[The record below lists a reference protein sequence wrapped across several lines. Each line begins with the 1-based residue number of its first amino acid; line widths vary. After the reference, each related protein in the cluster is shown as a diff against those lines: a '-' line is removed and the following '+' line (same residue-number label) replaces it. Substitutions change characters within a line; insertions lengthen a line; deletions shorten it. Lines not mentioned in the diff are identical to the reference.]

1 MPAQDP
7 ASFARCLA
15 PYLKICPSD
24 LALPKPEQRRA
35 AERLLCILSVVSALM
50 GRLDR
55 LPVEAAQDLE
65 LDLVQLINAHHF
77 VQVSLLCQLLCM
89 CLSLCCHQ
97 RLAEAAHNLE
107 VDPCAAHQFSPLGT
121 SQFAVPA
128 AMHVP
133 AEAAQDLQLDLM
145 QLINAH
151 RFVQVS

>member
-89 CLSLCCHQ
+89 CLLRLHKTFNWTLCSSSMPIALYRSVDCT
-97 RLAEAAHNLE
+97 AA
-107 VDPCAAHQFSPLGT
+107 CACIHACFT
-121 SQFAVPA
+121 V
-128 AMHVP
+128 
-133 AEAAQDLQLDLM
+133 LM
-145 QLINAH
+145 FLH
-151 RFVQVS
+151 C